1 MPQPSNTQD
10 VSQKHYRALFISDVH
25 LGSKGCQA
33 EALCEFLDAHTA
45 DTLYLVGDIIDGWR
59 LKKKWFWPQSHT
71 NVVEEILSMAKKGTD
86 VYYIAGNHDEFL
98 RGFLRFKMNFGEVKL
113 SNRETHIGVDGRHY
127 LVVHGDMF
135 DGLMRADRKWIMH
148 LGDNAYNLLLWINTK
163 LNFVR
168 RKLGLEY
175 WSLSKSLKTRT
186 KRAMNFIHSF
196 EEQVADYCRRKD
208 FDGAICGH
216 IHVAEMREID
226 GIVYM
231 NDGDWVESCTAL
243 AEHHDGKWELL
254 HHKPKHIRKKKPS
267 KKQQLTEI
275 PLGPILSKKSRRW

>member
-1 MPQPSNTQD
+1 MPRTP
-10 VSQKHYRALFISDVH
+10 KHYRALFISDVH

-33 EALCEFLDAHTA
+33 EALYEFLETHTT

-59 LKKKWFWPQSHT
+59 LKKKWFFPQSHT
-71 NVVEEILSMAKKGTD
+71 NVIEAILSMAKKGTD

-113 SNRETHIGVDGRHY
+113 SNREMHIGVDGRHY

-163 LNFVR
+163 LNFIR

-208 FDGAICGH
+208 YDGAICGH

-243 AEHHDGKWELL
+243 AEHHDGRWELL
-254 HHKPKHIRKKKPS
+254 HNKPNHIKKRRPS
-267 KKQQLTEI
+267 LKAQIGEASLVPK
-275 PLGPILSKKSRRW
+275 LSGKMRRGSERET

>member
-1 MPQPSNTQD
+1 MPPAS
-10 VSQKHYRALFISDVH
+10 KHYRALFISDVH

-33 EALCEFLDAHTA
+33 EALCEFLDGHTA

-71 NVVEEILSMAKKGTD
+71 NVIEEILSMAKKGTD

-243 AEHHDGKWELL
+243 AEHEDGRWELL
-254 HHKPKHIRKKKPS
+254 HHKPKHIRKKRPS
-267 KKQQLTEI
+267 LKAQLGDGG
-275 PLGPILSKKSRRW
+275 LRPILSGKIRRGSERET

>member
-1 MPQPSNTQD
+1 MPKRSKTTSQPP
-10 VSQKHYRALFISDVH
+10 KHYRALFISDVH

-33 EALCEFLDAHTA
+33 DALCEFLDKHTA

-71 NVVEEILSMAKKGTD
+71 NVIEEILSMAKKGTD

-163 LNFVR
+163 LNSVR

-196 EEQVADYCRRKD
+196 EEQVADYCRRKG

-243 AEHHDGKWELL
+243 AEHHDGRWELL
-254 HHKPKHIRKKKPS
+254 HNKPKHIRRRKPS
-267 KKQQLTEI
+267 KKQQLAEI
-275 PLGPILSKKSRRW
+275 PLGPILSGKIRR

>member
-1 MPQPSNTQD
+1 MPQPP
-10 VSQKHYRALFISDVH
+10 KHYRALFISDVH

-33 EALCEFLDAHTA
+33 EALCEFLENHRA

-59 LKKKWFWPQSHT
+59 LKKKWFFPQSHT
-71 NVVEEILSMAKKGTD
+71 NVIEAILSMAKKGTD

-148 LGDNAYNLLLWINTK
+148 LGDNAYNLLLWVNTK

-208 FDGAICGH
+208 YDGAICGH

-243 AEHHDGKWELL
+243 AEHHDGRWELL
-254 HHKPKHIRKKKPS
+254 HNKPKHIRKKRPS
-267 KKQQLTEI
+267 LKAQI
-275 PLGPILSKKSRRW
+275 GDAGIRPILSGKMRRGSERET

>member
-1 MPQPSNTQD
+1 MPRTPQ
-10 VSQKHYRALFISDVH
+10 HYRALFISDIH

-33 EALCEFLDAHTA
+33 EALYEFLETHTA

-59 LKKKWFWPQSHT
+59 LKKKWFFPQSHT
-71 NVVEEILSMAKKGTD
+71 NVIEAILSMAKKGTD

-113 SNRETHIGVDGRHY
+113 SNREMHIGVDGRHY

-163 LNFVR
+163 LNFIR

-208 FDGAICGH
+208 YDGAICGH

-243 AEHHDGKWELL
+243 AEHHDGRWELL
-254 HHKPKHIRKKKPS
+254 HNKPNHIKKRRPS
-267 KKQQLTEI
+267 LKAQIGEAGLVPK
-275 PLGPILSKKSRRW
+275 LSGKMRRGSEREN

>member
-1 MPQPSNTQD
+1 MPPAS
-10 VSQKHYRALFISDVH
+10 KHYRALFISDVH

-33 EALCEFLDAHTA
+33 EALCEFLEGHTA

-71 NVVEEILSMAKKGTD
+71 NVIEAILSMAKEGTD

-175 WSLSKSLKTRT
+175 WSLSKSLKKRT

-243 AEHHDGKWELL
+243 AEHEDGRWELL
-254 HHKPKHIRKKKPS
+254 HHKPKHIRKKRPS
-267 KKQQLTEI
+267 LKAQLGDGG
-275 PLGPILSKKSRRW
+275 LRPILSGKIRRGS

>member
-1 MPQPSNTQD
+1 MPKQSNAKPGT
-10 VSQKHYRALFISDVH
+10 KHYRALFISDVH

-33 EALCEFLDAHTA
+33 EALCEFLDTHTA

-71 NVVEEILSMAKKGTD
+71 NVIEEILSMAKKGTD

-148 LGDNAYNLLLWINTK
+148 LGDNAYNLLLWINIK

-168 RKLGLEY
+168 RKLGLKY

-186 KRAMNFIHSF
+186 KRAINFIHSF

-254 HHKPKHIRKKKPS
+254 HHKPRHIRTKKPS
-267 KKQQLTEI
+267 RKQQLRDI

>member
-1 MPQPSNTQD
+1 MSPQKN
-10 VSQKHYRALFISDVH
+10 HYRALFISDVH

-33 EALCEFLDAHTA
+33 EALLEFLKYNTA

-59 LKKKWFWPQSHT
+59 LRKKWFWPQSHT
-71 NVVEEILSMAKKGTD
+71 NVIESILSAAKKGTD

-98 RGFLRFKMNFGEVKL
+98 RGFLRFGFTFGEVKL
-113 SNRETHIGVDGRHY
+113 SNRETHIGADGKHY

-196 EEQVADYCRRKD
+196 EEQVADYCARKD
-208 FDGAICGH
+208 YDGAICGH
-216 IHVAEMREID
+216 IHVAEMRDIN
-226 GIVYM
+226 GITYM

-243 AEHHDGKWELL
+243 AEHADGRWEIL
-254 HHKPKHIRKKKPS
+254 HHKPMHAEGKPRRRPS
-267 KKQQLTEI
+267 LKAQLR
-275 PLGPILSKKSRRW
+275 SD